1 MPALGRCVSVLIL
14 VPVKKHS
21 KARVALVSE
30 RGFHTVGLKCT
41 VTTGATEDV
50 KHEVL
55 HAFAPLTTGLK
66 PAE

>member
-41 VTTGATEDV
+41 VTTGASEDV
-50 KHEVL
+50 
-55 HAFAPLTTGLK
+55 
-66 PAE
+66 